1 MIEKGRASN
10 GSPHMP
16 RRADDRRPSPAS
28 FKLDDHIF
36 FLFGQIYGRR
46 DLQLAKSLRRHGL
59 SVAQWRVLGA
69 LTANEGC
76 TINQLADL
84 TVVDRTTLS
93 RTLDRMSDQGLV
105 ERRQVANDKRSF
117 EIWLTDGGRSALEH
131 IWPVIAYH
139 NRRAV
144 KGLSAAEM
152 AALKRIV
159 RKMIANV
166 AAPPEM

>member
-1 MIEKGRASN
+1 MS
-10 GSPHMP
+10 
-16 RRADDRRPSPAS
+16 RRADARRPSPAS

-117 EIWLTDGGRSALEH
+117 EIWLTDGGRSVLER

-144 KGLSAAEM
+144 KGLSVAEM

>member
-1 MIEKGRASN
+1 
-10 GSPHMP
+10 MP
-16 RRADDRRPSPAS
+16 RRADARRPSPAS

-46 DLQLAKSLRRHGL
+46 DLQLAKSLRGYGL

-76 TINQLADL
+76 TINRLADL

-93 RTLDRMSDQGLV
+93 RTLDRMAASGLV
-105 ERRQVANDKRSF
+105 ARRQVANDKRSF
-117 EIWLTDGGRSALEH
+117 EIWLSDGGRRALAR

-144 KGLSAAEM
+144 KGLSNTELQ
-152 AALKRIV
+152 ALKRIV